1 MAVLTDGYILIFLL
15 LPVINARY
23 PCKSIGREFYI
34 MKILKNIISLT
45 LCTSLLCMTQFSFRN
60 NISFAETQQYFG
72 DADNDGVLTSNDA
85 LQILQFVTS
94 YADFS
99 DEQKKIADS
108 DNDGNITSADA
119 LEVLRCV
126 AGLSEPK
133 IYESGSQNDSLSTE
147 NIYNAMIAFKEKY
160 PEGTA
165 WTNDNYY
172 SWKGGIFSGG
182 YGCAG
187 FAFMLSDAAFGSLPA
202 RQYSDVSSDIKV
214 GDILRINN
222 NSHSVIVLE
231 VNDTGVVI
239 AEGNYK
245 GTVHWGRTLTWSALK
260 SSLDYIMTRYPE

>member
-1 MAVLTDGYILIFLL
+1 
-15 LPVINARY
+15 
-23 PCKSIGREFYI
+23 

-85 LQILQFVTS
+85 LQILQFITS

-126 AGLSEPK
+126 AGLSKPK

-231 VNDTGVVI
+231 VNDTGIVI

>member
-1 MAVLTDGYILIFLL
+1 
-15 LPVINARY
+15 
-23 PCKSIGREFYI
+23 

-72 DADNDGVLTSNDA
+72 DVNSDGSLTADDSLM
-85 LQILQFVTS
+85 ILQFVTS
-94 YADFS
+94 SADFS
-99 DEQKKIADS
+99 DEKKKIADS
-108 DNDGNITSADA
+108 DNDGNVTSADA

-126 AGLSEPK
+126 VGLSEPK

-160 PEGTA
+160 PEGTT
-165 WTNDNYY
+165 WTNENFY
-172 SWKGGIFSGG
+172 SWKGGIFDGG

-202 RQYSDVSSDIKV
+202 RQYYSVSPDIKV

-239 AEGNYK
+239 AEGNYG
-245 GTVHWGRTLTWSALK
+245 GTVHWGRKLTWSAIN
-260 SSLDYIMTRYPE
+260 SSLDYVITRYPE